1 MGLYI
6 YHKFKK
12 AINWSSSYN
21 NLLKLQSRIVKQLA
35 KKNYR
40 NIRNLQRLILKNF
53 STRLI
58 VSQKIIESQNY
69 KKFGLYQIS
78 REKKF
83 ISINALDINTC
94 LQFEKILD
102 LNNIYYQLLS
112 MLWVLALL
120 PIHETF
126 NDSFSY
132 NYRLYRNHTDIL
144 KELIIIMK
152 NPTYKWVLILKPTGF
167 FSPKNQKWLLENLFI
182 EKKFL
187 IFFFKI
193 KKLANSLV
201 QDYKYNQDQ
210 VEITKI
216 SLTKIVKN
224 CSLQGYE
231 SFLKISINSLPN
243 IYKKSLKCSNKSKS
257 KLYLGPTIYY
267 NNLIIIPSPH
277 LAHLNIRYKSI
288 FKLIN
293 SHGLI
298 IQKNR
303 IWVLNLNQGF
313 NFLGWFIKKS
323 NKRVIFQISY
333 QNIRS
338 HKLEIKKFLKSS
350 RYLSIDKVINQLN
363 KRIMKWQSYY
373 AYTPTLSKTWSEMNY
388 YLFWRIWRWCKKR
401 HKNKGS
407 KWLYQKYWHCSRNKK
422 WIFHYNNQYLKPYD
436 FQKQKIIQIPASLNA
451 CTKKDFKRINKL
463 LFQKYINF
471 NK

>member
-6 YHKFKK
+6 YHNLKK
-12 AINWSSSYN
+12 TINWSSSYK
-21 NLLKLQSRIVKQLA
+21 NLLKLQSRIVKQLS

-53 STRLI
+53 SARLI
-58 VSQKIIESQNY
+58 VSQKIIEAQNY
-69 KKFGLYQIS
+69 KKFDLYKIN
-78 REKKF
+78 RKKIF
-83 ISINALDINTC
+83 ININALDLNTY

-102 LNNIYYQLLS
+102 LENIYYQFLS
-112 MLWVLALL
+112 MLWVIALL
-120 PIHETF
+120 PIHETC
-126 NDSFSY
+126 NDPFSY
-132 NYRLYRNHTDIL
+132 NYRLYRNHSDVL
-144 KELIIIMK
+144 KELIKIMK
-152 NPTYKWVLILKPTGF
+152 NPKYKWVLILKPTGF
-167 FSPKNQKWLLENLFI
+167 FSPKNKKWLLDNLFI

-187 IFFFKI
+187 IFFFKR
-193 KKLANSLV
+193 KKLANYLV
-201 QDYKYNQDQ
+201 QDYKYNHDQ
-210 VEITKI
+210 VEIIKI

-224 CSLQGYE
+224 CSLQGYG
-231 SFLKISINSLPN
+231 SFLNTSINNPQKV
-243 IYKKSLKCSNKSKS
+243 YKNSWKLSNKS
-257 KLYLGPTIYY
+257 KLYLDPTIYY

-277 LAHLNIRYKSI
+277 LTYLNIRYKSI
-288 FKLIN
+288 FEFIN

-323 NKRVIFQISY
+323 NKHIIFQISY

-363 KRIMKWQSYY
+363 KKIINWQSYY
-373 AYTPTLSKTWSEMNY
+373 AYTPTLSKIWSEMNY

-407 KWLYQKYWHCSRNKK
+407 KWLYQKYWRCSRNKK
-422 WIFHYNNQYLKPYD
+422 WIFHYNNQYLKPYN
-436 FQKQKIIQIPASLNA
+436 FQKKKIIQIPASLNA
-451 CTKKDFKRINKL
+451 CAKKDFKKINKI
-463 LFQKYINF
+463 LFQKYTNF